1 MDGALAGQRAVVVGG
16 GSGIGLACARALARD
31 GALVT
36 IVGRT
41 EQKLVDAAATL
52 ADEGLAVSH
61 CVCDALD
68 GPSVR
73 AAVDAASDDDRRLQ
87 IAVVVPGGGGVT
99 PVLLYDDDQF
109 SAEVDGNVRPIF
121 LFLKYAGQ
129 AMVRAGGGSFVAIS
143 STAAVFS
150 TRYLS
155 SYAAGKAAVD
165 QLVRVAADELG
176 ELGVRVNSVQPGLTN
191 TAATAGMFRS
201 PEMLAL
207 FLAEQPLARHGEPDD
222 IAQAVRYFAGP
233 ESSWVTGQLL
243 TVDGGNTLRSFI
255 DYRKVMRVPDQGDP
269 T

>member
-1 MDGALAGQRAVVVGG
+1 M
-16 GSGIGLACARALARD
+16 
-31 GALVT
+31 
-36 IVGRT
+36 
-41 EQKLVDAAATL
+41 
-52 ADEGLAVSH
+52 
-61 CVCDALD
+61 
-68 GPSVR
+68 
-73 AAVDAASDDDRRLQ
+73 
-87 IAVVVPGGGGVT
+87 
-99 PVLLYDDDQF
+99 
-109 SAEVDGNVRPIF
+109 F

-150 TRYLS
+150 TRFLS

-176 ELGVRVNSVQPGLTN
+176 ELGIRVNSVQPGLTE

-207 FLAEQPLARHGEPDD
+207 FLAEQPIARHGEPDD

-255 DYRKVMRVPDQGDP
+255 DYRKVVPVPDQGD
-269 T
+269 TA